1 MIILIIF
8 SNYSYG
14 KYFEKYIL
22 NYSTK
27 IARPVFIV
35 ESDEMKEIQEF
46 EDLEKEQYFFSI
58 KNFDDT
64 GVNQIKFSYY
74 FELEGEQDEIE
85 YELIN
90 QTTNQVINFENGKTN
105 RFNIGLEKEI
115 QEYCLSIDFS
125 KSFIKENTKINL
137 KIYADIYKE

>member
-1 MIILIIF
+1 
-8 SNYSYG
+8 
-14 KYFEKYIL
+14 
-22 NYSTK
+22 
-27 IARPVFIV
+27 
-35 ESDEMKEIQEF
+35 MKEIEEF
-46 EDLEKEQYFFSI
+46 EDLEKERYFFSI

-90 QTTNQVINFENGKTN
+90 QTTNQVIKFENGKTN

-125 KSFIKENTKINL
+125 KSSITENTKINL